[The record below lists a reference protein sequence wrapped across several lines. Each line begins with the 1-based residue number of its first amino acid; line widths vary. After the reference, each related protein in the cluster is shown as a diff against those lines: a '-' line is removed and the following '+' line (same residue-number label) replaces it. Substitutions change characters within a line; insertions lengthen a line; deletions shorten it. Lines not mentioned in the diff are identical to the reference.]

1 LLDTHFNSA
10 LELLADITFDS
21 VFPEKQIERERN
33 VILEEMAMYYDAPEE
48 AVQDEFDGL
57 IFENHPLGRNI
68 LGTRD
73 SIHTFHRANF
83 KQFIR
88 EHLDTSRLIFSC
100 VGNLPMKKVIRQA
113 EKYLHDIPQ
122 ISIGENRL
130 LFQGYHPRQLEQ
142 ERNLTQAQC
151 AIGRDAFSLHDERRL
166 AFLMLTNILGGP
178 AMNSRLNLTLREKYG
193 LVYNIEADYNAYT
206 DTGLFGIYFG
216 TDPRRLYKSIG
227 HVLKELKMLQIKPLG
242 SIQLHRA
249 KEQLM
254 GQIAMGSE
262 NNQARMLI
270 MGKSLL
276 DERELETLD
285 SIYQK
290 INRIKA
296 DELQSLAQEMF
307 DESQLSILSFVP
319 KK

>member
-1 LLDTHFNSA
+1 
-10 LELLADITFDS
+10 
-21 VFPEKQIERERN
+21 
-33 VILEEMAMYYDAPEE
+33 MAMYYDAPEE
-48 AVQDEFDGL
+48 ALQDEFDEV

-73 SIHTFHRANF
+73 SIRTFHRTNF
-83 KQFIR
+83 KQFIG

-100 VGNLPMKKVIRQA
+100 VGNLPMKKVIKQA
-113 EKYLHDIPQ
+113 ERYLRDVPAIN
-122 ISIGENRL
+122 IEENRL
-130 LFQGYHPRQLEQ
+130 PFQGYQPRHLEQ

-166 AFLMLTNILGGP
+166 GFLMLSNILGGP

-193 LVYNIEADYNAYT
+193 LVYNIDADYSAYT

-216 TDPRRLYKSIG
+216 TDPRQLNKSIG
-227 HVLKELKMLQIKPLG
+227 YVLKELKMLQAKPLG
-242 SIQLHRA
+242 SIQLLRA

-276 DERELETLD
+276 DERDLESLD

-290 INRIKA
+290 INHIKTS
-296 DELQSLAQEMF
+296 ELQELAQEMF

-319 KK
+319 KKLGGRGS